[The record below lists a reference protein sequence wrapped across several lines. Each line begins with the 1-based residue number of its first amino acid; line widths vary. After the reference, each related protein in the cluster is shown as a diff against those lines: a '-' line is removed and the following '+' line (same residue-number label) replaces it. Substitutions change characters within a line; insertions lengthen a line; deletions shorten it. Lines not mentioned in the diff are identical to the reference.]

1 MESGIPTIN
10 EDYLR
15 EMEIN
20 SQLFEQKLK
29 KLNRFQ
35 FTDTNN
41 NINSINTNNNNQP
54 LQSPYMNP
62 NNFTFKDVS
71 SLSTQNTLQKQLD
84 RLTNELSY
92 KDAVIKQLQE
102 ELTQQQKLSTAEEEF
117 HK

>member
-41 NINSINTNNNNQP
+41 NNQP

-71 SLSTQNTLQKQLD
+71 SLSTQNTLQKQVD
-84 RLTNELSY
+84 RLTNEVSY
-92 KDAVIKQLQE
+92 KDAVIKQLQD

-117 HK
+117 HKEFEQVQKEL